1 MSKIL
6 VVEDNKNLRE
16 NIIFL
21 LKKNNFLGEGAFCGE
36 EALSKLGNSNYDL
49 IILDINMPIMNGK
62 EFLVKIRSNG
72 KNIPVI
78 VLTSN
83 SMLDDKLELFDL
95 GADDYMTKPFEI
107 EELIARIKSILKRGN
122 NKIENIKQIGNI
134 SINFDSKKILLNGEE
149 QIFTYKQ
156 YLIIELLAKNLGYP
170 QNKVKIMEYV
180 WGESEEN
187 LEFDSTTLESH
198 IYSIRKKLGKNFIK
212 TIKGIG
218 YIIE

>member
-1 MSKIL
+1 MS
-6 VVEDNKNLRE
+6 
-16 NIIFL
+16 II
-21 LKKNNFLGEGAFCGE
+21 
-36 EALSKLGNSNYDL
+36 
-49 IILDINMPIMNGK
+49 NGK
-62 EFLVKIRSNG
+62 EFLVKIRSNW

-95 GADDYMTKPFEI
+95 WADDYMTKPFEI
-107 EELIARIKSILKRGN
+107 EELIARIKSILKRWN
-122 NKIENIKQIGNI
+122 NKIENIKQIWNI
-134 SINFDSKKILLNGEE
+134 SINFDSKKILLNWEE

-156 YLIIELLAKNLGYP
+156 YLIIELLAKNLWYP

-180 WGESEEN
+180 WWESEEN

-212 TIKGIG
+212 TIKWIW

>member
-21 LKKNNFLGEGAFCGE
+21 LKKNNFLWEWAFCWE
-36 EALSKLGNSNYDL
+36 EALSKLWNSNYDL

-62 EFLVKIRSNG
+62 EFLVKIRSNW

-95 GADDYMTKPFEI
+95 WADDYMTKPFEI
-107 EELIARIKSILKRGN
+107 EELIARIKSILKRWN
-122 NKIENIKQIGNI
+122 NKIENIKQIWNI
-134 SINFDSKKILLNGEE
+134 SINFDSKKILLNWS
-149 QIFTYKQ
+149 
-156 YLIIELLAKNLGYP
+156 
-170 QNKVKIMEYV
+170 KIKSV
-180 WGESEEN
+180 V
-187 LEFDSTTLESH
+187 
-198 IYSIRKKLGKNFIK
+198 
-212 TIKGIG
+212 
-218 YIIE
+218 